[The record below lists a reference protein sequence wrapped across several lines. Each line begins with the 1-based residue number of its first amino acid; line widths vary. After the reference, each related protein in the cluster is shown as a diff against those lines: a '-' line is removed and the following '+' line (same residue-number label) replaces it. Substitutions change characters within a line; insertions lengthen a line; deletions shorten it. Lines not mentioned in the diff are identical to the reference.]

1 VKISGVAEFYRFIL
15 AALEKV
21 SEMGGMEIEGG
32 EEHGE
37 DDGEDE

>member
-1 VKISGVAEFYRFIL
+1 MSKWLKIGVVGKWLDLWRGE
-15 AALEKV
+15 E
-21 SEMGGMEIEGG
+21 GGMEIEGG